1 MRRSGATLTADA
13 LTHRWPVLLAV
24 AAGVAVAVAVIVALT
39 PSRYD
44 ATSIVG
50 FTPRLQEDRDPV
62 GGDVLRVVVPEYV
75 AAATSS
81 DVLSAAE
88 KVAGAPPGALEPK
101 NVSAQ
106 LVPDTATVSLVVSAE
121 DPQRAVLLADGV
133 ASALVGAADD
143 GLLAARVVRTAEE
156 PEGPAAPARTLYD
169 AAGVIGG
176 LGLGLALVLALEAW
190 RPRVRTT
197 RHLSAVLR
205 APTIA
210 YLTPL
215 PDVPLGSEALQI
227 ARLRLTGP
235 QRTLGAAEHGS
246 PRPEGVAVVGAGRVE
261 QSTVT
266 WVGQGL
272 VESFAAAGRPAEVLD
287 DAVTPDDL
295 PDAGADRWAP
305 GEVLAQVRDAGG
317 RGAVCVVPVAGG
329 AGSGALDVAHALTRA
344 LVVVARGEPE
354 ATVAAL
360 RAQLRAVGV
369 ELVGG
374 VLVR

>member
-1 MRRSGATLTADA
+1 MRRSGAALTADA

-24 AAGVAVAVAVIVALT
+24 AAGVAVAVAVIVAMT

-88 KVAGAPPGALEPK
+88 KAAGAPPGALEPK
-101 NVSAQ
+101 DVSAQ

-156 PEGPAAPARTLYD
+156 PEGPAAPARALYD
-169 AAGVIGG
+169 AAGVVGG
-176 LGLGLALVLALEAW
+176 LGLGLALVLTLEAW

-210 YLTPL
+210 YLTPR
-215 PDVPLGSEALQI
+215 PDVPLGSEALRI
-227 ARLRLTGP
+227 ARLRLTRP
-235 QRTLGAAEHGS
+235 QPALNIADRGS
-246 PRPEGVAVVGAGRVE
+246 SQREGVAVVGAGRVE

-272 VESFAAAGRPAEVLD
+272 VDSFEAAGRSAEVLD
-287 DAVTPDDL
+287 VTVPPGDL
-295 PDAGADRWAP
+295 SGRDADRWASH
-305 GEVLAQVRDAGG
+305 EVLPQLREAGG
-317 RGAVCVVPVAGG
+317 RDAVCVVPVVGG
-329 AGSGALDVAHALTRA
+329 TDSGALDVAHALTRA
-344 LVVVARGEPE
+344 LVVVGQGEPE

-360 RAQLRAVGV
+360 RTQLRAVGV